1 MNKVDRAII
10 SGEIRR
16 TYGSTSRKPRRSAGH
31 IQADEY
37 AYRIFAVENNETRN
51 TETAV
56 IENNI
61 GKAEINQNL
70 QENDNKILALGE
82 DTDISFP
89 KSGNGII
96 TVSSDGRNV
105 TKMALPDDASK
116 LAATT

>member
-1 MNKVDRAII
+1 M
-10 SGEIRR
+10 
-16 TYGSTSRKPRRSAGH
+16 
-31 IQADEY
+31 
-37 AYRIFAVENNETRN
+37 
-51 TETAV
+51 
-56 IENNI
+56 
-61 GKAEINQNL
+61 

-82 DTDISFP
+82 DTDITFP